1 MLFGAEKQCLKS
13 GSQHSGLQGKSLKL
27 MSYFTIIT
35 RDQIAKICWII
46 EKAREFPKNIYFCF
60 IDYLKPLTVQIT
72 INCGKF

>member
-13 GSQHSGLQGKSLKL
+13 GSQNSGLQGKSLKL

-46 EKAREFPKNIYFCF
+46 EKARREICKHIKKFREPKKRKTWQSEGKV
-60 IDYLKPLTVQIT
+60 LPL
-72 INCGKF
+72 